1 MAEAAGGTEIP
12 DLKKIDVQL
21 LIQDFAQARRDIYE
35 ERRSSEKR
43 VSEER
48 ARSKWDMDRMRDDYQ
63 AKIKDFELGN
73 KALIN
78 LLSRMQNEIDGL
90 RQEKVLAEVI
100 VGSSTPPEPSQPPQ
114 VQQAQKKGIL
124 DEEMTAKAL
133 PVPIVGPLPPS
144 LGKPSHIQPEV
155 KK

>member
-63 AKIKDFELGN
+63 AKIKDLELGN
-73 KALIN
+73 KALIG
-78 LLSRMQNEIDGL
+78 LLSRMQHDLDQIRE
-90 RQEKVLAEVI
+90 EKFKKASLIEAFSDILPEKPEAKPGMLDAEM
-100 VGSSTPPEPSQPPQ
+100 
-114 VQQAQKKGIL
+114 AR
-124 DEEMTAKAL
+124 KAI
-133 PVPIVGPLPPS
+133 PVPIVGPLHPS
-144 LGKPSHIQPEV
+144 LGKPSPIQPEPPV